1 MSRTDHGNKQ
11 NQHQDGIRSC
21 CCQQVYGM
29 IKNCASVRHE
39 WAERGEAGEGM
50 GADQGR
56 LDPKGVWQ
64 VENAKWK
71 GEGGASHRHKGKV
84 AKSKNQSRS
93 FLLSYQCV
101 TLQVPVRGVRKGG
114 GRGRRFNQR

>member
-39 WAERGEAGEGM
+39 WAEREEAGEGM

-56 LDPKGVWQ
+56 LDPKGEWQ

-71 GEGGASHRHKGKV
+71 GEGGALRIDIK
-84 AKSKNQSRS
+84 AKSQNPKTK
-93 FLLSYQCV
+93 V
-101 TLQVPVRGVRKGG
+101 VR
-114 GRGRRFNQR
+114 FYCHINA